1 MPKKSTKETEIK
13 IIAETAAPK
22 RAVAPRTAAAST
34 HKRAATK
41 PEVAPAATAQA
52 SPATAKPANAAVN
65 HAVES
70 DQVAR
75 VAYFLWLERGATP
88 GNPEQDW
95 FRAERIIRS
104 SEPAAS

>member
-13 IIAETAAPK
+13 IAAETAAPK
-22 RAVAPRTAAAST
+22 KRAAVSKTAASP

-41 PEVAPAATAQA
+41 LEVAPAATAQA
-52 SPATAKPANAAVN
+52 SPATANPGPAAIN

-70 DQVAR
+70 DQIAR

-88 GNPEQDW
+88 GDPEQDW
-95 FRAERIIRS
+95 FRAERIVRS
-104 SEPAAS
+104 SGQAVS

>member
-13 IIAETAAPK
+13 ITAETAAPK

-41 PEVAPAATAQA
+41 SEVAPAATAPA
-52 SPATAKPANAAVN
+52 SPV
-65 HAVES
+65 HALES

-75 VAYFLWLERGATP
+75 VAYFLWLERGAAP

-104 SEPAAS
+104 SEPAVS